1 MQQHFINK
9 CNKALSFSLIYHLKM
24 PDLAGFN
31 TKYLKCIEPNKKQYS
46 EFQWW
51 KLNGKECADKR

>member
-1 MQQHFINK
+1 
-9 CNKALSFSLIYHLKM
+9 M